1 MIALPGNCG
10 IIHLS
15 AYENTMERGLG
26 SRKMSQS
33 NVKKYRHEL
42 KYQITDA
49 QVQLLKNRIN
59 HLIPADAHAGPDGVY
74 SIRSLYFDD
83 YENRCLRENE
93 DGTDPRE
100 KFRIR
105 IYNHSIQ
112 RITLECKRKERGK
125 THKTSCPLTEE
136 QTRML
141 MAGKTLPDIAS
152 QPPLL
157 QKLTMQMLTR
167 RMRPVVIVEYDRI
180 PYVYKNGNVRITL
193 DTNIRSS
200 SAVAQFLDSQIP
212 TRPVLGT
219 GQQLLEVKYDEYL
232 PDFIYRNLQL
242 HSLRQTAFSKY
253 YICRKYIR

>member
-1 MIALPGNCG
+1 MTN
-10 IIHLS
+10 
-15 AYENTMERGLG
+15 
-26 SRKMSQS
+26 Q
-33 NVKKYRHEL
+33 KYRHEL
-42 KYQITDA
+42 KYEVTSA
-49 QVQLLKNRIN
+49 QLQLLKNRIN
-59 HLIPADAHAGPDGVY
+59 HLIPPDKHAGPTGGY
-74 SIRSLYFDD
+74 TIRSLYFDD
-83 YENRCLRENE
+83 QYDRCLRENE

-105 IYNHSIQ
+105 IYNHSSD

-125 THKTSCPLTEE
+125 THKTSCPLTLE
-136 QTRML
+136 QTKLL
-141 MAGKTLPDIAS
+141 MEGKPIGDIAS

-167 RMRPVVIVEYDRI
+167 RLKPVVIVEYERI

-193 DTNIRSS
+193 DTNISSS
-200 SAVAQFLDSQIP
+200 SAVCCFLDAQIP
-212 TRPVLGT
+212 KRPVLPA

-253 YICRKYIR
+253 YICRKYTI